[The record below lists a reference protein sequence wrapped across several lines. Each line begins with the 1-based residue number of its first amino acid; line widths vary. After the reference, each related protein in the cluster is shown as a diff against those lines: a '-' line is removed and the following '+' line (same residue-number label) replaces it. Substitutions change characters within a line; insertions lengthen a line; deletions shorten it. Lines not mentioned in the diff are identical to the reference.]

1 MTFKKQ
7 KFSTNKDV
15 EFFSVLRERVGL
27 YFESA
32 KLSRHGNWNMVVKTI
47 VMFLLYF
54 TPYFLLLFGNITHPV
69 LFVLLWIIMGFGTAG
84 IGLSVMHDANHG
96 AYSSKKWINKYL
108 GYSMNLV
115 GANAELWKLQHN
127 KLHHTYT
134 NIDGGDDD
142 INTPMILRF
151 SPHRKRYWIHR
162 YQYLYAWFFYGI
174 STMSWFTSKDFIRLY
189 RYRRMGLIK
198 SRKEFRKI
206 FTQLIL
212 WKLFYYGYIL
222 VLPLILIPVP
232 AWLILLSFVSMH
244 FTMGLILSLIFQTA
258 HVMPACEYPVADE
271 HGVIEN
277 NWAIH
282 EMMTTTNY
290 SPSSRIFTWFIGGLN
305 FQVEHHLFPS
315 ICHVHYKR
323 ISKIVAATAKE
334 FDVPY
339 NSQKNFLIAV
349 WNHAKMLYKLGRL
362 ETAPAR
368 S

>member
-1 MTFKKQ
+1 
-7 KFSTNKDV
+7 
-15 EFFSVLRERVGL
+15 
-27 YFESA
+27 
-32 KLSRHGNWNMVVKTI
+32 
-47 VMFLLYF
+47 MFLLYF

-108 GYSMNLV
+108 GYSMNLI

-134 NIDGGDDD
+134 NIEGGDDD
-142 INTPMILRF
+142 INTPIILRF
-151 SPHRKRYWIHR
+151 SPHRKRYWIHK

-232 AWLILLSFVSMH
+232 AWLILLSFCFYALYH
-244 FTMGLILSLIFQTA
+244 G
-258 HVMPACEYPVADE
+258 PYP
-271 HGVIEN
+271 
-277 NWAIH
+277 
-282 EMMTTTNY
+282 
-290 SPSSRIFTWFIGGLN
+290 
-305 FQVEHHLFPS
+305 
-315 ICHVHYKR
+315 
-323 ISKIVAATAKE
+323 E
-334 FDVPY
+334 FDLPDCPRDASLRV
-339 NSQKNFLIAV
+339 SG
-349 WNHAKMLYKLGRL
+349 GR
-362 ETAPAR
+362 
-368 S
+368 

>member
-108 GYSMNLV
+108 GYSMNLI

-134 NIDGGDDD
+134 NIEGGDDD
-142 INTPMILRF
+142 INTPIILRF
-151 SPHRKRYWIHR
+151 SPHRKRYWIHK

-174 STMSWFTSKDFIRLY
+174 STMSWFTSKDFIKVVQVSQNGIDKKQKRVPQNIHAIDFVEAVLLWIHTGFAAHLNSCASLVNIVVVCFYALY
-189 RYRRMGLIK
+189 HG
-198 SRKEFRKI
+198 
-206 FTQLIL
+206 
-212 WKLFYYGYIL
+212 
-222 VLPLILIPVP
+222 P
-232 AWLILLSFVSMH
+232 
-244 FTMGLILSLIFQTA
+244 
-258 HVMPACEYPVADE
+258 YP
-271 HGVIEN
+271 
-277 NWAIH
+277 
-282 EMMTTTNY
+282 
-290 SPSSRIFTWFIGGLN
+290 
-305 FQVEHHLFPS
+305 
-315 ICHVHYKR
+315 
-323 ISKIVAATAKE
+323 E
-334 FDVPY
+334 FDLPDCPRDASLRV
-339 NSQKNFLIAV
+339 SG
-349 WNHAKMLYKLGRL
+349 GR
-362 ETAPAR
+362 
-368 S
+368 